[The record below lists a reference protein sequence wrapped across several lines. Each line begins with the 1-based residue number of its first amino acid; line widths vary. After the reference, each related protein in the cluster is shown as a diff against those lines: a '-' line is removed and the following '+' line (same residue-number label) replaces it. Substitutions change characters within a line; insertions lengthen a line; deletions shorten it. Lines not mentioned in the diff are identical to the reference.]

1 MRYRGYGNQG
11 LGIVVYIIITCLV
24 VYVATIVS
32 PRLAD
37 AIVFKSFEF
46 PSHPWTIVTSLF
58 AHGSIVHILSNMLV
72 LYFFGT
78 FLVALV
84 GDKWFAAI
92 YLLGGIVGNLLF
104 WLLVPGGEALG
115 ASGAIYA
122 LGGALLVLRPNQP
135 TMMLFIP
142 VSIPLWIS
150 VVAGFLLTFGSAGIA
165 WQAHLG
171 GIAFGVLAGFFFRLR
186 ERRQLF

>member
-1 MRYRGYGNQG
+1 MRYRGNTNAG

-24 VYVATIVS
+24 IYVATLVS

-37 AIVFKSFEF
+37 AIIFKSYDF
-46 PSHPWTIVTSLF
+46 PSQFWTILTSLF
-58 AHGSIVHILSNMLV
+58 AHGSILHILSNMFI

-84 GDKWFAAI
+84 GEKWFAAV
-92 YLLGGIVGNLLF
+92 YFLGGFAGNLLF
-104 WLLVPGGEALG
+104 WFLEPNGIALG

-122 LGGALLVLRPNQP
+122 VGGALMVLRPRQP
-135 TMMLFIP
+135 VYMFLIP
-142 VSIPLWIS
+142 VPIPLWVSILG
-150 VVAGFLLTFGSAGIA
+150 GFLLTFGSAGIA

-171 GIAFGVLAGFFFRLR
+171 GLAFGLVSGFFFRWR
-186 ERRQLF
+186 ELGRVF

>member
-37 AIVFKSFEF
+37 AIVFKSYEF

-58 AHGSIVHILSNMLV
+58 AHASILHIFSNMLV

-84 GDKWFAAI
+84 GDKWFAAV

>member
-84 GDKWFAAI
+84 GDKWFAAVYI
-92 YLLGGIVGNLLF
+92 LGGIVGNLLF